1 MSQPDDANDG
11 SLKRTAEDA
20 GLGVIEVP
28 PSVEFAVEATAG
40 DVAAFAEGDGE
51 DDQGDSNDDGKAEE
65 TDNDGKPPAF
75 KKRRTKRK
83 GRPWNEML
91 YELLKFKSKHG
102 HCRVPGS
109 KGSLGAWVV
118 QQRQQYHNL
127 RAKQAEEE
135 DHKLAAV
142 ENGEGKLQEE
152 PIKKSRSSSL
162 TEERIEVLNTIDFV
176 WDVVQFDNDV
186 RWNIKYQELK
196 EFVRINGHA
205 VVPQSTPLGQ
215 WVKMQRENK
224 KGMTAR
230 MNADQMD
237 VAFSKSCDSPFPL
250 LLLLKI
256 LQRLT

>member
-1 MSQPDDANDG
+1 MSQEHHQDDVNDG
-11 SLKRTAEDA
+11 SLKRTAEEA

-28 PSVEFAVEATAG
+28 HGVVEYAVEATAG
-40 DVAAFAEGDGE
+40 DVAAFAEGTGE
-51 DDQGDSNDDGKAEE
+51 DDHDDANDDDAAKMDEADAE
-65 TDNDGKPPAF
+65 GKPPAA

-83 GRPWNEML
+83 GRPWNDML
-91 YELLKFKSKHG
+91 YELLKFKSKNG

-118 QQRQQYHNL
+118 QQRQQYHAL
-127 RAKQAEEE
+127 KAKQAEE
-135 DHKLAAV
+135 DSKPAAL
-142 ENGEGKLQEE
+142 ETGDGKPLGE
-152 PIKKSRSSSL
+152 PIKRSRSSSL

-186 RWNIKYQELK
+186 RWNMKYQELK

-224 KGMTAR
+224 KGTT
-230 MNADQMD
+230 
-237 VAFSKSCDSPFPL
+237 V
-250 LLLLKI
+250 
-256 LQRLT
+256 